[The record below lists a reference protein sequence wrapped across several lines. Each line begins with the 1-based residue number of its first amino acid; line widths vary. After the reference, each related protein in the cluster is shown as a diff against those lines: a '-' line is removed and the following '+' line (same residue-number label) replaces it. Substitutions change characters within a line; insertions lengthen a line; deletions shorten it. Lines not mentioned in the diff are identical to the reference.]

1 MLAAK
6 GFISRDEYANFR
18 QLHSILQGH
27 PDAKKV
33 PGVDA
38 STGSLG
44 QGVSIAVG
52 MALGAKHLGKDT
64 KVFALVGDGES
75 QEGQIWEAYMAAA
88 HYKLDNLTVII
99 DNNGLQIDGSND
111 QVMSLGD
118 LGAKLRAFGRQR
130 SRRGGGRALEADDAR
145 QAQGDPRPHG
155 QGQGRFVHGKSSRL
169 ARQGAQRRAARS
181 GFEGIGGLTNMADK
195 IATRQAYGEAL
206 IELVEKND
214 KVVVLD
220 ADLANATQTC
230 KVAKAHP
237 EKFYN
242 FGIAEA
248 NMVDAA
254 AGMSTMGLVPFCST
268 FAMFAAGR
276 AYEQIRNSVA
286 YPHFNV
292 KICATHAGVSVG
304 EDGGSHQC
312 IEDLALMRVI
322 PGMTVLCPA
331 DANEAKAATMA
342 IADFD
347 GPVYM
352 RLARLATPVFEG
364 DMVKPFV
371 LGKANV
377 LREGKDVAIF
387 ATGLMVNESLMAA
400 EALAKDGID
409 AAVINVH
416 TIKPIDAECVTAW
429 AEKCG
434 KVITV
439 EEHSVIGGLGDAV
452 ADVLMGKVN
461 CKFHKIGVNDRFGQ
475 SGKAA
480 DVLREYGL
488 TADQIAATIKANI

>member
-1 MLAAK
+1 
-6 GFISRDEYANFR
+6 
-18 QLHSILQGH
+18 
-27 PDAKKV
+27 
-33 PGVDA
+33 
-38 STGSLG
+38 
-44 QGVSIAVG
+44 
-52 MALGAKHLGKDT
+52 
-64 KVFALVGDGES
+64 
-75 QEGQIWEAYMAAA
+75 
-88 HYKLDNLTVII
+88 
-99 DNNGLQIDGSND
+99 
-111 QVMSLGD
+111 
-118 LGAKLRAFGRQR
+118 
-130 SRRGGGRALEADDAR
+130 
-145 QAQGDPRPHG
+145 
-155 QGQGRFVHGKSSRL
+155 
-169 ARQGAQRRAARS
+169 
-181 GFEGIGGLTNMADK
+181 MADK

-242 FGIAEA
+242 CGIAEA
-248 NMVDAA
+248 NMVDIA
-254 AGMSTMGLVPFCST
+254 AGMSTMGLIPYCSS

-292 KICATHAGVSVG
+292 KVCATHAGVSVG

-312 IEDLALMRVI
+312 IEDLALMRAI
-322 PGMTVLCPA
+322 PGMTVICPA

-342 IADFD
+342 IAEVD

-364 DMVKPFV
+364 DMVKPFEI
-371 LGKANV
+371 GKANV

-400 EALAKDGID
+400 EALASEGID
-409 AAVINVH
+409 AAVINIH
-416 TIKPIDAECVTAW
+416 TIKPIDAECVTKY

-439 EEHSVIGGLGDAV
+439 EEHSVIGGLGGAV
-452 ADVLMGKVN
+452 AEFLSNHYPVPVIR
-461 CKFHKIGVNDRFGQ
+461 HGVQDMFGR

-480 DVLREYGL
+480 EVLEAYGL
-488 TADQIAATIKANI
+488 TAEVLAKCARHAVEKKNGSKD